1 MTTVTDEE
9 YREVAWIVI
18 GRLTVSELLGD
29 CVEALIE
36 SYKLDEDLFQTDKKL
51 IGDEDVDT
59 E

>member
-1 MTTVTDEE
+1 MVTVTDEE
-9 YREVAWIVI
+9 YRELAWIVI
-18 GRLTVSELLGD
+18 GRLSVSELLGD

>member
-1 MTTVTDEE
+1 MTTVTEEE
-9 YREVAWIVI
+9 YRELAWVII
-18 GRLTVSELLGD
+18 GRLSVSELLGD

>member
-1 MTTVTDEE
+1 MVTVKDEE
-9 YREVAWIVI
+9 YRELAWIVI
-18 GRLTVSELLGD
+18 GRLSVSELLGD

>member
-1 MTTVTDEE
+1 MVTVTDEE
-9 YREVAWIVI
+9 YRELAWIVI
-18 GRLTVSELLGD
+18 GRLSVSELLGD

-51 IGDEDVDT
+51 IGDEDGDT

>member
-1 MTTVTDEE
+1 MVTVTDEE
-9 YREVAWIVI
+9 YRELAWIVI
-18 GRLTVSELLGD
+18 GRFSVSELLGD

>member
-1 MTTVTDEE
+1 MVTVTDEE
-9 YREVAWIVI
+9 YRELAWIVI
-18 GRLTVSELLGD
+18 GRLSVSELLGD

-36 SYKLDEDLFQTDKKL
+36 YYKLDEDIFQTDKKL

>member
-1 MTTVTDEE
+1 MVTVTDEE
-9 YREVAWIVI
+9 YRELAWIVI
-18 GRLTVSELLGD
+18 GRLSVSELLGD
-29 CVEALIE
+29 CVESLIE

>member
-1 MTTVTDEE
+1 MVTVTDEE
-9 YREVAWIVI
+9 YRELAWIVI
-18 GRLTVSELLGD
+18 GRLSGSELLGD